1 MYIVVEGLDGAGKS
15 TVARMIAKQY
25 GVEIRENPS
34 SDSFWGG
41 LARKL
46 FKQSKPSMMV
56 SLAITLL
63 CIQERILAK
72 KNNTVNTRG
81 ILSSIVYA
89 PEPYMW
95 AIRLLIKLERKPDLL
110 VFVDTTPEECYRR
123 LKAREGDKQLDL
135 YENLSKL
142 REMEDKFKG
151 ELDWL
156 EKLGV
161 NIVRIDNNNNN
172 NNNNNNINSN

>member
-46 FKQSKPSMMV
+46 LKQSKPSMMV

-81 ILSSIVYA
+81 ILSTIVYT
-89 PEPYMW
+89 PQPYMW
-95 AIRLLIKLERKPDLL
+95 AIRLLIKLERKPDLI
-110 VFVDTTPEECYRR
+110 VFVEASPEECYRR
-123 LKAREGDKQLDL
+123 LKAREGDKKLDL
-135 YENLSKL
+135 YETLPQL
-142 REMEDKFKG
+142 REMEDKFKT
-151 ELDWL
+151 ELEWL

-161 NIVRIDNNNNN
+161 KVVKID
-172 NNNNNNINSN
+172 NNNINSN